1 MLNLLS
7 DFLEEIEYNFDYF
20 EKLCIKANELKIIV
34 STKIDFKM
42 MIKNHNGIMQGKYIK
57 EVNEPDLL
65 SMFDF
70 D

>member
-1 MLNLLS
+1 MFFFNAYDDQTNS
-7 DFLEEIEYNFDYF
+7 F
-20 EKLCIKANELKIIV
+20 KANELKIIV
-34 STKIDFKM
+34 TTKIDFKM